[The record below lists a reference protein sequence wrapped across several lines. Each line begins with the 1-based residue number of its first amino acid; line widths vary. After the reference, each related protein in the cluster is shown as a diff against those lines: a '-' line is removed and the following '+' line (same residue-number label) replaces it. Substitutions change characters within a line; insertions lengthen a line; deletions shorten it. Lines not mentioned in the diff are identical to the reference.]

1 MCGIAGIF
9 SFSKQIDKLDVKRM
23 TDTMYHRGPDGE
35 GIWLSKNA
43 MVGLGHRRLSIIDL
57 SAAASQPMISA
68 DKRYSIVL
76 NGEIYNYIEL
86 KSQLITEGYSF
97 RSSSD
102 TEVLLALYSKYG
114 SNCLQKLDGMFAFAL
129 YDNLKQEL
137 FCARDRFGEKP
148 FYYHCDSDK
157 FLFASEMKALFAAN
171 VPKAISQKFIYN
183 YLLYGVSDDIYH
195 PADTFYEHVK
205 QLEPAHYLKIKS
217 DGQFE
222 KQRYWTLECKNIQ
235 NLSVEDA
242 IEQYRFLFRQSVER
256 RLRSDVP
263 VGSSLSGGLDS
274 SSVVLEVNR
283 IKGASQEQKTFSA
296 RFPGF
301 IRDESIYMDM
311 VNANA
316 NVHPVPVYPTA
327 YSVMENLNKIWFHQE
342 IPFGSTSIGVQFEV
356 MKAARENNVVVL
368 LDGQGADE
376 TMAGYTFYRNTF
388 LKELR
393 KENPSLYHTEINAL
407 AHIHNVSIQAD
418 GVKQKILRSGLL
430 PVHVMRN
437 LRRQM
442 KQVNSSFFQ
451 GIHPDIVRS
460 YKNEPSPFPVFSNL
474 KEHLHF
480 STCKNGLTELLRYA
494 DRNAMAHSVEVR
506 LPFLSHEL
514 VEFEF
519 SLPSSLM
526 IKDGWTKYILR
537 RSMEDILPTGIAWRK
552 DKVGYE
558 PPQQQWF
565 SGLEYR
571 VLFEEAT
578 SFLKRERIVSTV
590 QNQHTWQYLMLYL
603 LLNNNSQ

>member
-9 SFSKQIDKLDVKRM
+9 SFTNQLDVSRVKRM
-23 TDTMYHRGPDGE
+23 TDTLVHRGPDGE
-35 GIWLSKNA
+35 GQWLSEDI

-57 SAAASQPMISA
+57 SDAASQPMLSA
-68 DKRYSIVL
+68 DGRFAMVL
-76 NGEIYNYIEL
+76 NGEIYNYLEL
-86 KSQLITEGYSF
+86 KSQLVATGHVF

-102 TEVLLALYSKYG
+102 TEVLLTLFAMEG
-114 SNCLQKLDGMFAFAL
+114 PACLQKLDGMFAFAV
-129 YDNLKQEL
+129 YDHVKREL

-148 FYYHCDSDK
+148 FYYSSGSDQ
-157 FLFASEMKALFAAN
+157 FLFASEMKALFAADVAKTVSN
-171 VPKAISQKFIYN
+171 KFIYN
-183 YLLYGVSDDIYH
+183 YLLYGVTDDVYH
-195 PADTFYEHVK
+195 PADTFYDQVK
-205 QLEPAHYLKIKS
+205 QLEPAHYIIISS
-217 DGQFE
+217 DGRIE
-222 KQRYWTLECKNIQ
+222 KQRYWSLTCNNSQLI
-235 NLSVEDA
+235 SVEDA

-283 IKGASQEQKTFSA
+283 IKGASQVQKTFSA

-301 IRDESIYMDM
+301 VRDESSFMEL
-311 VNANA
+311 VNDNA
-316 NVHPVPVYPTA
+316 NVQPVSVFPSA
-327 YSVMENLNKIWFHQE
+327 DSVMENLRRIWFHQE

-356 MKAARENNVVVL
+356 MKAARESNVVVL

-376 TMAGYTFYRNTF
+376 TMAGYTFYRNTY
-388 LKELR
+388 LKELS
-393 KENPSLYHTEINAL
+393 KGNSNLYRNEVNAL
-407 AHIHNVSIQAD
+407 AKIHQVELPVD
-418 GVKQKILRSGLL
+418 GIKQKMLRSGLL
-430 PVHVMRN
+430 PVQLLRN

-442 KQVNSSFFQ
+442 MRPDSSFFL
-451 GIHPDIVRS
+451 GIHPDLVREF
-460 YKNEPSPFPVFSNL
+460 KNEPSPFPVFSNL

-480 STCKNGLTELLRYA
+480 STCKIGLTELLRYA

-537 RSMEDILPTGIAWRK
+537 RSMEDLLPAPIAWRK

-558 PPQQQWF
+558 PPQADWF
-565 SGLEYR
+565 ANRNYKD
-571 VLFEEAT
+571 LFEQAT
-578 SFLKRERIVSTV
+578 MHLGSENIVSKP
-590 QNQHTWQYLMLYL
+590 NMKFMWQYLMISML
-603 LLNNNSQ
+603 LKQ

>member
-9 SFSKQIDKLDVKRM
+9 SFTRQLSGFEIKAL
-23 TDTMYHRGPDGE
+23 TDTMVHRGPDGE

-68 DKRYSIVL
+68 DNRYSIVL
-76 NGEIYNYIEL
+76 NGEIYNYVEL

-97 RSSSD
+97 CSSSD

-114 SNCLQKLDGMFAFAL
+114 LHCLQKLDGMFSFAI

-157 FLFASEMKALFAAN
+157 FVFASEMKALFAAG
-171 VPKAISQKFIYN
+171 VPKNVSDKFIYN
-183 YLLYGVSDDIYH
+183 YLLYGVSDDVYQ
-195 PADTFYEHVK
+195 PENTFYEQIK
-205 QLEPAHYLKIKS
+205 QLEPAHYLKITN
-217 DGQFE
+217 DGRVE
-222 KQRYWTLECKNIQ
+222 KQRYWSLEYQNTQNITI
-235 NLSVEDA
+235 EEA
-242 IEQYRFLFRQSVER
+242 IEQYRFLFRRSVER

-283 IKGASQEQKTFSA
+283 IKGARQEQKTFSA

-342 IPFGSTSIGVQFEV
+342 IPFGSTSIGVQYEV

-376 TMAGYTFYRNTF
+376 TMAGYTFYRNTY
-388 LKELR
+388 LKELS
-393 KENPSLYHTEINAL
+393 KGNSNLHQSEVNAL
-407 AHIHNVSIQAD
+407 ATIHKVEMPVD
-418 GVKQKILRSGLL
+418 GMKQKILRSGLL
-430 PVHVMRN
+430 PVQLLRN

-442 KQVNSSFFQ
+442 MRPDSSFFL
-451 GIHPDIVRS
+451 GIHHDLVREF
-460 YKNEPSPFPVFSNL
+460 KNEPSPFPVFSNL

-480 STCKNGLTELLRYA
+480 STCKIGLTELLRYA

-565 SGLEYR
+565 SGPEYR
-571 VLFEEAT
+571 VLFEEAI
-578 SFLKRERIVSTV
+578 SFLKRERIVSTI
-590 QNQHTWQYLMLYL
+590 QTQYTWQYLMIYL
-603 LLNNNSQ
+603 LLNNNSR